1 MLLIPCPFCGEREES
16 EFHQGGE
23 AHIVRPKDPDE
34 LSDAEWADYLF
45 LRKNTKGLFLERWVH
60 LHGCRRWFNM
70 ARNTATN
77 EIIAVY
83 KMGASRQKPRS
94 ISRRRLRSTSRQ
106 RPWVKGP
113 KSESGQSL
121 KLWRPD

>member
-83 KMGASRQKPRS
+83 KMGAQPPKAAINKPPK
-94 ISRRRLRSTSRQ
+94 TAVDK
-106 RPWVKGP
+106 PPKAVGKGA
-113 KSESGQSL
+113 K
-121 KLWRPD
+121 K